1 MGLKDQVRDNCRRDN
16 MREPVKDF
24 YGRVL
29 GWIDD
34 QGDKIVATD
43 FYGRRLGVYDKARD
57 FTSDFF
63 GVRVCDGDGTV
74 GLIMKANGGEL

>member
-1 MGLKDQVRDNCRRDN
+1 MGLKDQVRDNYRRDN

-43 FYGRRLGVYDKARD
+43 FYGRRLGVYVG
-57 FTSDFF
+57 SD
-63 GVRVCDGDGTV
+63 RQ
-74 GLIMKANGGEL
+74 